1 MSQAL
6 CTRRKKKIGN
16 LFNFIKFT
24 IMPTIKNAFKMKY
37 LSLREVYLPSLK
49 DIPLDILF

>member
-1 MSQAL
+1 
-6 CTRRKKKIGN
+6 
-16 LFNFIKFT
+16 
-24 IMPTIKNAFKMKY
+24 MPTIKNAFKMKY